1 MKRKNF
7 LPYLFRS
14 IFIAF
19 ACTATTYSMAKA
31 TRFDFV
37 TMPEYQQQSED
48 NRILKGHVTDEMG
61 QPMIGVVVNIEGNP
75 LKTITDI
82 DGNFEIKVNNNSILV
97 LTYIGYKTETIA
109 VSNKLEVNVSMQPV
123 SATID
128 DVVVIGYG
136 TAKKESLTS
145 AISTLGSKDIARSSA
160 VNTSGAIVGKIA
172 GVNSRQS
179 QGRPGDVTDI
189 VIRNMGAPLYVVD
202 GMQVDA
208 GQFNN
213 IDFNDIESISVLKDA
228 SAAIY
233 GVRAGNGV
241 IVVTTKSGRRQT
253 RSTINVNGYTGIQSM
268 FRYPDGADAAT
279 WVRAK
284 AQSATILGQTSPYTP
299 EDLQKYEKGTEKG
312 YQNFNWKDFIF
323 DTAPQNYIEINF
335 TGGSEHMGYYAA
347 MSHVKQ
353 ESIVRN
359 YGYFERT
366 NIQLNVNADIAKNL
380 TFAMKING
388 RVENTHHVAFNSYLS
403 GNDAY
408 WTAFYAS
415 LNNEPIMR
423 PYANDNPKYPAVCR
437 GIYTNFANLTYER
450 SGTDNDSWKI
460 FQGSV
465 NLEWEPLK
473 NLKFKGILNYM
484 FGARRHNMRAK
495 GYSLYGYDEATDTYY
510 EAIRSNSGLIQRD
523 YMNEEMINSQLSA
536 NYNTT
541 IAGKHKISAFIGAEN
556 YLNTYPSLTIQS
568 KPETDAIKLI
578 DKNDITLLSD
588 VGDDKQARVG
598 FMGRFNYNYAD
609 RYLLEFSARYDGS
622 WKFPPNHR
630 WGFFPSI
637 SGGWRISEEPLWH
650 KFNLQKYVQ
659 NLKIRASWGILG
671 DDNIS
676 GYDANSWRGGYNY
689 GTTGAVID
697 GAYVTGASVRTLP
710 ITNIS
715 WIKAHMFDI
724 GIDFGI
730 FNNRLTGAIDYFRRE
745 RKGLPAGRYDVRLPG
760 EVGFSLPNENLNSD
774 LVKGL
779 DASVRWTERTH
790 SLTYSI
796 GGNITLAR
804 RYNWN
809 QYKPTFGNSRD
820 YYVYNAHHRLAGAAW
835 GLVCIG
841 QFQTWEEIAN
851 YPVNID
857 GKGNTTLR
865 PGDLIYKDTNK
876 DGIITD
882 DDQQAVSV
890 LGYEDRNTPILNF
903 GINISLEWKGI
914 DFAADLAGAAKIT
927 HVFNYE
933 QRFPFHSG
941 NSPMK
946 LLADQWRLSDP
957 FDANSEIIPGHYPT
971 NIVGNTGHSNY
982 RFSTF
987 WMKDV
992 NYIKLRNL
1000 EIGYTLP
1007 RQWIAKLGIQ
1017 RLRIYTLMQN
1027 LFSIDNLGYYDI
1039 DPETASTAGFDYP
1052 TMRIINFGFNL
1063 TF

>member
-1 MKRKNF
+1 MERKKTF
-7 LPYLFRS
+7 P
-14 IFIAF
+14 AF
-19 ACTATTYSMAKA
+19 FKYMTLVLVCFATTYSMAATKA
-31 TRFDFV
+31 HYNAFSPSCTL
-37 TMPEYQQQSED
+37 QSD
-48 NRILKGHVTDEMG
+48 DGRILKGHVTDEMG
-61 QPMIGVVVNIEGNP
+61 QPMIGVVVNTENNM
-75 LKTITDI
+75 LKTLTDI
-82 DGNFEIKVNNNSILV
+82 DGNFEIKIYDNTVLIL
-97 LTYIGYKTETIA
+97 TFIGYKTEKIS
-109 VSNKLEVNVSMQPV
+109 VSNRQEINVSMQPV

-128 DVVVIGYG
+128 NVVVIGYG

-145 AISTLGSKDIARSSA
+145 AISTLDSKDIARSSA
-160 VNTSGAIVGKIA
+160 VNTSGAIAGKIA

-241 IVVTTKSGRRQT
+241 IVVTTKSGRRKT
-253 RSTINVNGYTGIQSM
+253 SSTINVNGYTGIQSM

-284 AQSATILGQTSPYTP
+284 AQSATILKQTNPYTP
-299 EDLQKYEKGTEKG
+299 EDLQKYYDGTEKG
-312 YQNFNWKDFIF
+312 YRNFNWKKFIF
-323 DTAPQNYIEINF
+323 DTAPQNYIEINS
-335 TGGSEHMGYYAA
+335 TGGSERMSYYAA

-359 YGYFERT
+359 YGHFERT
-366 NIQLNVNADIAKNL
+366 NLQLNVNADIAKNL
-380 TFAMKING
+380 TFGMKING

-450 SGTDNDSWKI
+450 AGTDKDSWRI
-460 FQGSV
+460 FQGSL

-473 NLKFKGILNYM
+473 DLKLKGIINYM
-484 FGARRHNMRAK
+484 VGARRHNMRAK

-523 YMNEEMINSQLSA
+523 YMNEELINGQLSA

-541 IAGKHKISAFIGAEN
+541 IAVKHKISAFIGAEN
-556 YLNTYPSLTIQS
+556 YLNSYPNLTIQS
-568 KPETDAIKLI
+568 KPETDAVKLL
-578 DKNDITLLSD
+578 DKNDVTLMND
-588 VGDDKQARVG
+588 VGDEKSARVG
-598 FMGRFNYNYAD
+598 FMGRFNYSYAD
-609 RYLLEFSARYDGS
+609 RYILEFSARYDGS

-637 SGGWRISEEPLWH
+637 SGGWRISEEPLWQ
-650 KFNLQKYVQ
+650 KLDLQKYIQ
-659 NLKIRASWGILG
+659 YMKIRLSWGILG

-676 GYDANSWRGGYNY
+676 GYNANSWRGGYNY
-689 GTTGAVID
+689 GTTGAVMD
-697 GAYVTGASVRTLP
+697 GAYITGASVRSLP

-715 WIKAHMFDI
+715 WIKAHMLDV
-724 GIDFGI
+724 GIDFGLLD
-730 FNNRLTGAIDYFRRE
+730 NRLTGTFDFFRRE

-760 EVGFSLPNENLNSD
+760 EVGFSLPSENLNSD
-774 LVKGL
+774 LVKGF
-779 DASVRWTERTH
+779 DASVKWTERKQDF
-790 SLTYSI
+790 SYSVS
-796 GGNITLAR
+796 GNITLAR

-820 YYVYNAHHRLAGAAW
+820 YYVYNARHRLAGAAW

-841 QFQTWEEIAN
+841 QFRTWEEIAE

-857 GKGNTTLR
+857 GKGNSTLR

-890 LGYEDRNTPILNF
+890 LGYEDRNTPIINF
-903 GINISLEWKGI
+903 GMSLSLEWKGM
-914 DFAADLAGAAKIT
+914 DFAADFAGAAKVT
-927 HVFNYE
+927 HIFNWE

-941 NSPMK
+941 NSPMNM
-946 LLADQWRLSDP
+946 LADQWRLSDP
-957 FDANSEIIPGHYPT
+957 FDAGSEIIPGHYPT
-971 NIVGNTGHSNY
+971 NIVGNAGHSNY

-1007 RQWIAKLGIQ
+1007 LQWTAKLGIK
-1017 RLRIYTLMQN
+1017 RMRIYTLMQN
-1027 LFSIDNLGYYDI
+1027 LFSIDNLGYYNI

>member
-1 MKRKNF
+1 MERKKTF
-7 LPYLFRS
+7 P
-14 IFIAF
+14 AF
-19 ACTATTYSMAKA
+19 FKYITLVLVCVATTYSMAATKA
-31 TRFDFV
+31 HYNAFSPSCTL
-37 TMPEYQQQSED
+37 QSD
-48 NRILKGHVTDEMG
+48 DGRILKGHVTDEMG
-61 QPMIGVVVNIEGNP
+61 QPMIGVVVNTENNM
-75 LKTITDI
+75 LKTLTDI
-82 DGNFEIKVNNNSILV
+82 DGNFEIKVYDNTVLIL
-97 LTYIGYKTETIA
+97 TFIGYKTEKIS
-109 VSNKLEVNVSMQPV
+109 VSNRQEINVSMQPV

-128 DVVVIGYG
+128 NVVVIGYG

-145 AISTLGSKDIARSSA
+145 AISTLDSKDIARSSA
-160 VNTSGAIVGKIA
+160 VNTSGAIAGKIA

-241 IVVTTKSGRRQT
+241 IVVTTKSGRRKT
-253 RSTINVNGYTGIQSM
+253 SSTINVNGYTGIQSM

-284 AQSATILGQTSPYTP
+284 AQSATILKQTNPYTP
-299 EDLQKYEKGTEKG
+299 EDLQKFYDGTEKG
-312 YQNFNWKDFIF
+312 YRNFNWKKFIF
-323 DTAPQNYIEINF
+323 DTAPQNYIEINS
-335 TGGSEHMGYYAA
+335 TGGSERMSYYAA

-359 YGYFERT
+359 YGHFERT
-366 NIQLNVNADIAKNL
+366 NLQLNVNADIAKNL
-380 TFAMKING
+380 TFGMKING

-450 SGTDNDSWKI
+450 AGTDKDSWRI
-460 FQGSV
+460 FQGSL

-473 NLKFKGILNYM
+473 DLKLKGIINYM
-484 FGARRHNMRAK
+484 VGARRHNMRAK

-523 YMNEEMINSQLSA
+523 YMNEELINGQLSA

-541 IAGKHKISAFIGAEN
+541 IAVKHKISVFIGAEN
-556 YLNTYPSLTIQS
+556 YLNSYPNLTIQS
-568 KPETDAIKLI
+568 KPETDAVKLL
-578 DKNDITLLSD
+578 DKNDVTLMND
-588 VGDDKQARVG
+588 VGDEKSARVG
-598 FMGRFNYNYAD
+598 FMGRFNYSYAD
-609 RYLLEFSARYDGS
+609 RYILEFSARYDGS

-637 SGGWRISEEPLWH
+637 SGGWRISEEPLWQ
-650 KFNLQKYVQ
+650 KLDLQKYIQ
-659 NLKIRASWGILG
+659 YMKIRLSWGILG

-676 GYDANSWRGGYNY
+676 GYNANSWRGGYNY
-689 GTTGAVID
+689 GTTGAVMD
-697 GAYVTGASVRTLP
+697 GAYITGASVRSLP

-715 WIKAHMFDI
+715 WIKAHMLDV
-724 GIDFGI
+724 GIDFGLLD
-730 FNNRLTGAIDYFRRE
+730 NRLTGTLDFFRRE

-760 EVGFSLPNENLNSD
+760 EVGFSLPSENLNSD
-774 LVKGL
+774 LVKGF
-779 DASVRWTERTH
+779 DASVKWTERKQDF
-790 SLTYSI
+790 SYSVS
-796 GGNITLAR
+796 GNITLAR

-820 YYVYNAHHRLAGAAW
+820 YYVYNARHRLAGAAW

-841 QFQTWEEIAN
+841 QFRTWEEIAE

-857 GKGNTTLR
+857 GKGNSTLR

-890 LGYEDRNTPILNF
+890 LGYEDRNTPIINF
-903 GINISLEWKGI
+903 GMSLSLEWKGM
-914 DFAADLAGAAKIT
+914 DFAADFAGAAKVT
-927 HVFNYE
+927 HIFNWE

-941 NSPMK
+941 NSPMNM
-946 LLADQWRLSDP
+946 LADQWRLSDP
-957 FDANSEIIPGHYPT
+957 FDAGSEIIPGHYPT
-971 NIVGNTGHSNY
+971 NIVGNAGHSNY

-1007 RQWIAKLGIQ
+1007 LQWTAKLGIK
-1017 RLRIYTLMQN
+1017 RMRIYTLMQN
-1027 LFSIDNLGYYDI
+1027 LFSIDNLGYYNI

>member
-1 MKRKNF
+1 MERKKTF
-7 LPYLFRS
+7 P
-14 IFIAF
+14 AF
-19 ACTATTYSMAKA
+19 FKYITLVLVCVATTYSMAATKA
-31 TRFDFV
+31 YDNAFSPSCTL
-37 TMPEYQQQSED
+37 QSD
-48 NRILKGHVTDEMG
+48 DGRILKGHVTDEMG
-61 QPMIGVVVNIEGNP
+61 QPMIGVVVNTENNM
-75 LKTITDI
+75 LKTLTDI
-82 DGNFEIKVNNNSILV
+82 EGNFEIKVYDNTVLIL
-97 LTYIGYKTETIA
+97 TFIGYKTEKIS
-109 VSNKLEVNVSMQPV
+109 VSNKQEINVSMQPV

-128 DVVVIGYG
+128 NVVVIGYG

-145 AISTLGSKDIARSSA
+145 AISTLDSKDIARSSA
-160 VNTSGAIVGKIA
+160 VNTSGAIAGKIA

-241 IVVTTKSGRRQT
+241 IVVTTKSGRRKT
-253 RSTINVNGYTGIQSM
+253 SSTINVNGYTGIQSM

-284 AQSATILGQTSPYTP
+284 AQSATILKQTNPYTP
-299 EDLQKYEKGTEKG
+299 EDLQKYYDGTEKG
-312 YQNFNWKDFIF
+312 YRNFNWKKFIF
-323 DTAPQNYIEINF
+323 DTAPQNYIEINS
-335 TGGSEHMGYYAA
+335 TGGSERMSYYAA

-359 YGYFERT
+359 YGHFERT
-366 NIQLNVNADIAKNL
+366 NLQLNVNADIAKNL
-380 TFAMKING
+380 TFGMKING

-450 SGTDNDSWKI
+450 AGTDKDSWRI
-460 FQGSV
+460 FQGSL

-473 NLKFKGILNYM
+473 DLKLKGIINYM
-484 FGARRHNMRAK
+484 VGARRHNMRAK

-523 YMNEEMINSQLSA
+523 YMNEELINGQLSA

-541 IAGKHKISAFIGAEN
+541 IAVKHKISAFIGAEN
-556 YLNTYPSLTIQS
+556 YLNSYPNLTIQS
-568 KPETDAIKLI
+568 KPETDAVKLL
-578 DKNDITLLSD
+578 DKNDVTLMND
-588 VGDDKQARVG
+588 VGDEKSARVG
-598 FMGRFNYNYAD
+598 FMGRFNYSYAD
-609 RYLLEFSARYDGS
+609 RYILEFSARYDGS

-637 SGGWRISEEPLWH
+637 SGGWRISEEPLWQ
-650 KFNLQKYVQ
+650 KLDLQKYIQ
-659 NLKIRASWGILG
+659 YMKIRLSWGILG

-676 GYDANSWRGGYNY
+676 GYNANSWRGGYNY
-689 GTTGAVID
+689 GTTGAVMD
-697 GAYVTGASVRTLP
+697 GAYITGASVRSLP

-715 WIKAHMFDI
+715 WIKAHMLDV
-724 GIDFGI
+724 GIDFGLLD
-730 FNNRLTGAIDYFRRE
+730 NRLTGTFDFFRRE

-760 EVGFSLPNENLNSD
+760 EVGFSLPSENLNSD
-774 LVKGL
+774 LVKGF
-779 DASVRWTERTH
+779 DASVKWTERKQDF
-790 SLTYSI
+790 SYSVS
-796 GGNITLAR
+796 GNITLAR

-820 YYVYNAHHRLAGAAW
+820 YYVYNARHRLAGAAW

-841 QFQTWEEIAN
+841 QFRTWEEIAE

-857 GKGNTTLR
+857 GKGNSTLR

-890 LGYEDRNTPILNF
+890 LGYEDRNTPIINF
-903 GINISLEWKGI
+903 GMSLSLEWKGM
-914 DFAADLAGAAKIT
+914 DFAADFAGAAKVT
-927 HVFNYE
+927 HIFNWE

-941 NSPMK
+941 NSPMNM
-946 LLADQWRLSDP
+946 LADQWRLSDP
-957 FDANSEIIPGHYPT
+957 FDAGSEIIPGHYPT
-971 NIVGNTGHSNY
+971 NIVGNAGHSNY

-1007 RQWIAKLGIQ
+1007 LQWTAKLGIK
-1017 RLRIYTLMQN
+1017 RMRIYTLMQN
-1027 LFSIDNLGYYDI
+1027 LFSIDNLGYYNI